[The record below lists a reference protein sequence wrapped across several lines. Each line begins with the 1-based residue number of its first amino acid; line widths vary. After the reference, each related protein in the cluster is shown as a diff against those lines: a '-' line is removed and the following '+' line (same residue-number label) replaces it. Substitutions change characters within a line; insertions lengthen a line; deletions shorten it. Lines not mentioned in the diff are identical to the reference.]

1 MTKSDKKRS
10 NLSAAQEMNY
20 TREFKKADK
29 AAGFKK
35 PTM

>member
-10 NLSAAQEMNY
+10 NLSTAQEMTY

-35 PTM
+35 STL